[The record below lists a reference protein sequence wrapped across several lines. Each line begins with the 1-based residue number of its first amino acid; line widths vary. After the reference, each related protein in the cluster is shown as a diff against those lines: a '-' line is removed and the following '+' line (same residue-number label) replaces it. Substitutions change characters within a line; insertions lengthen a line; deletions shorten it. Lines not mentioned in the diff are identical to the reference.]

1 MKSKEELVAR
11 ARRHADE
18 VRLDMHYVPQ
28 KPGGISGYWTASQV
42 GDKSKIKAR
51 ATAALDFLRVYA
63 GDESQWFRRAQ
74 LAYESHGD
82 NESTES
88 GVRQI
93 GDILELWAISI
104 EEGYSAIVGV
114 DSLGVRTVASTD
126 LMEQVRLLV
135 ADKSVMP
142 AAPMMLAGAAL
153 EVALRGAV
161 EEAGLEFT
169 GPGSISTYA
178 KVLRSAELLNKQD
191 MKDIEATSGLRNAA
205 AHGEHE
211 DLSRERAGLMEQ
223 QVNMLLAR
231 LSTVLSEHPP
241 P

>member
-18 VRLDMHYVPQ
+18 VRLDMRYAQ
-28 KPGGISGYWTASQV
+28 RTSDGYGGYWTASQP
-42 GDKSKIKAR
+42 GDKGKIKAR
-51 ATAALDFLRVYA
+51 AAAALEFLRVYA
-63 GDESQWFRRAQ
+63 GDDSQWFKRAQ
-74 LAYESHGD
+74 LAYEGHGD

-93 GDILELWAISI
+93 GDVLESWAISI
-104 EEGYSAIVGV
+104 EEGYSAIVGA

-142 AAPMMLAGAAL
+142 AASMVLAGAAL

-178 KVLRSAELLNKQD
+178 KGLRSAELLNKQD
-191 MKDIEATSGLRNAA
+191 MKDIEAMSGLRNAA

-231 LSTVLSEHPP
+231 LSTVLSKGP
-241 P
+241 

>member
-1 MKSKEELVAR
+1 VKSKEELVAR

-18 VRLDMHYVPQ
+18 VRLDMSYVQ
-28 KPGGISGYWTASQV
+28 KSSDGYGGYWTASQP
-42 GDKSKIKAR
+42 GDRGKIKAR
-51 ATAALDFLRVYA
+51 AAAALEFLRVYA
-63 GDESQWFRRAQ
+63 GADSQWLKRAQ

-93 GDILELWAISI
+93 GDVLESWATSI
-104 EEGYSAIVGV
+104 EEGYSVIVGA
-114 DSLGVRTVASTD
+114 DALGVRTVASTD
-126 LMEQVRLLV
+126 LMDQVRQLV
-135 ADKSVMP
+135 ADKSVVP
-142 AAPMMLAGAAL
+142 AAPMVLAGAAL

-169 GPGSISTYA
+169 GQGSISTYA
-178 KVLRSAELLNKQD
+178 KVLRGAALLNKQD
-191 MKDIEATSGLRNAA
+191 MKDIESMSNLRNAA

-223 QVNMLLAR
+223 HVNMLLAR
-231 LSTVLSEHPP
+231 LSAVLDQGL
-241 P
+241 